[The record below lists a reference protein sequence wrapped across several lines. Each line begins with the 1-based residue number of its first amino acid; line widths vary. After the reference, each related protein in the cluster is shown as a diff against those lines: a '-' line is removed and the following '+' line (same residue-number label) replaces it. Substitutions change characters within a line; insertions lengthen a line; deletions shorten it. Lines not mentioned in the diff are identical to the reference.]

1 MSSIE
6 TDGIR
11 IPITLV
17 VEMTGGQVRSYAE
30 EYGLPRKGGSLTAKE
45 IVDDVRSYVLTRVQ
59 ESPAFGESYGG
70 GARGADVSIKR

>member
-45 IVDDVRSYVLTRVQ
+45 IVDDVRSYVLTGVQ

-70 GARGADVSIKR
+70 ARGADVSIKR